1 MNSVVLKTIPIV
13 VKIISNLRKIIS
25 NVILKR
31 LLIIFAFLSILIR
44 NTLQNR
50 FFAIIFRIEGVGENV
65 LIDLFSRVYFLITL
79 PKDYA
84 DLHDNSFY

>member
-65 LIDLFSRVYFLITL
+65 LIDLFERKS
-79 PKDYA
+79 
-84 DLHDNSFY
+84 

>member
-1 MNSVVLKTIPIV
+1 M
-13 VKIISNLRKIIS
+13 KIISNLRKIIS
-25 NVILKR
+25 NLFKIT